1 MTKVIQEVQH
11 PQYGLLQKFNIKTKN
26 GNDMVTIGYVDSK
39 NLLLRA
45 PGYIITRDG
54 ECIIVPEQ
62 IKHADFFTNFL
73 YRFKVLLLPCF
84 ICCLYLFL
92 L

>member
-73 YRFKVLLLPCF
+73 AILPNPIIPKF
-84 ICCLYLFL
+84 ILFSSRDV
-92 L
+92 